1 MGHYHN
7 DNTIEQK
14 QKHGL
19 GERETGGVVRKRLE
33 DRWFLHDETTT
44 TNSEDSA
51 GFGSPCEQKS
61 IVREP
66 DPCRGMGPVPE

>member
-14 QKHGL
+14 QQQKHGL

-44 TNSEDSA
+44 TISDDSA
-51 GFGSPCEQKS
+51 GF
-61 IVREP
+61 
-66 DPCRGMGPVPE
+66 